1 MQLLHHRS
9 AMLLMKPQPL
19 LRREAALARLGIM
32 TVHLAQHLQY
42 VAALLGEV
50 RRHFDKL
57 PSTVGVIS

>member
-1 MQLLHHRS
+1 
-9 AMLLMKPQPL
+9 
-19 LRREAALARLGIM
+19 M